1 MHVSAGAH
9 GGQKRAPDPPELE
22 LPVIV
27 SLSTWE
33 ELNYSLLKEQ

>member
-1 MHVSAGAH
+1 MDTSAGAH
-9 GGQKRAPDPPELE
+9 GGLKRAPDPPELE

-33 ELNYSLLKEQ
+33 EVN